1 MALITCPECGRK
13 KVSDT
18 AEACPSCGFGI
29 KAYLKRS
36 MKKRKIKR
44 KKLNIQ
50 NRNIESRNMK
60 NRKMRMGM
68 RKSEKKIRERNHI
81 YYMHYWLC

>member
-29 KAYLKRS
+29 KAYF
-36 MKKRKIKR
+36 
-44 KKLNIQ
+44 
-50 NRNIESRNMK
+50 
-60 NRKMRMGM
+60 
-68 RKSEKKIRERNHI
+68 EKKYEESLGLSQEVYAFYILDFIREQ
-81 YYMHYWLC
+81 YPLVTEK